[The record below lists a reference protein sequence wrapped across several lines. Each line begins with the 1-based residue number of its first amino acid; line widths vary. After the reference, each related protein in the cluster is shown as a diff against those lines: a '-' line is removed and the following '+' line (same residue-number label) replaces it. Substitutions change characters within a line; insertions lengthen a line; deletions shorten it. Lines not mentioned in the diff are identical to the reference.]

1 MLKGRMKT
9 ELLKARA
16 TKIEKQAFQ
25 EAAELAGLPL
35 SAWVRE
41 RLRRA
46 ARIELEDAGR
56 RIPFVQASLQEEHD
70 MLR

>member
-1 MLKGRMKT
+1 MGTILISMKT

-16 TKIEKQAFQ
+16 TKLEKKAFQ
-25 EAAELAGLPL
+25 DAAELAGLPL

-46 ARIELEDAGR
+46 ARIELEDAGKD
-56 RIPFVQASLQEEHD
+56 IPFVT
-70 MLR
+70 LRDNAEM